1 MSSPGAILPDLS
13 LTSTIS
19 TGEGTETGC
28 GERTSGPPI
37 TSAPETGWTTA
48 QLLVV

>member
-28 GERTSGPPI
+28 AES
-37 TSAPETGWTTA
+37 TSATETGWTTA